1 MTYTLAQMMDEVQIN
16 LSGYTY
22 QQDRSTYLT
31 AAVTTTT
38 SPSSSPLILSL
49 GSTQDIGK
57 GVVEIDEELLWVDS
71 VDRVANTATIAPYGR
86 GYLGTTATTHAVDAK
101 VTVSPIFPR
110 QSIMKAIND
119 TIQAVGSA
127 IYATKQT
134 TFTYNAAVTTYSFQ
148 NLNIEN
154 ILTISWQDIGPTKE
168 WIRVRRWDF
177 DPFANVDTWGN
188 NTQTV
193 TIGDVIVAG
202 RTVKVMYATDP
213 EVFTASNQDFSTQTG
228 LPESVKD
235 VVVLGAAYRLLQ
247 YLDPAR
253 AAQYSPQADEIDA
266 KRPFGASNNAVR
278 QLFAL
283 YTQRLNE
290 ERGKQ
295 QNKYPP
301 RVHYSARQEPK

>member
-49 GSTQDIGK
+49 NSTQNVGQ
-57 GVVEIDEELLWVDS
+57 GVLEIDEELLWIES
-71 VDRVANTATIAPYGR
+71 ADRVANTATVAPYGR
-86 GYLGTTATTHAVDAK
+86 GYLGTTAATHAVDAK
-101 VTVSPIFPR
+101 VTISPIFPR

-119 TIQAVGSA
+119 TIEAIGSA

-154 ILTISWQDIGPTKE
+154 ILTMSWQDIGPTKE
-168 WIRVRRWDF
+168 WIRIRRWDF
-177 DPFANVDTWGN
+177 DPFADVDTWGN

-202 RTVKVMYATDP
+202 RTVKLMYATSP
-213 EVFTASNQDFSTQTG
+213 SVFTSSSQDFTTQTG
-228 LPESVKD
+228 LPASVKD
-235 VVVLGAAYRLLQ
+235 VVILGAAYRLLQ

-253 AAQYSPQADEIDA
+253 AAQYSPQADEIDT

-290 ERGKQ
+290 ERAKQ
-295 QNKYPP
+295 QNQYPP
-301 RVHYSARQEPK
+301 RVHYSAR

>member
-1 MTYTLAQMMDEVQIN
+1 MTYTLAQMMDEVLIN

-31 AAVTTTT
+31 AAITTTT
-38 SPSSSPLILSL
+38 SPSSSPLVISIA
-49 GSTQDIGK
+49 STQDLGK
-57 GVVEIDEELLWVDS
+57 GVIEIDDELMWIDS
-71 VDRVANTATIAPYGR
+71 VDRVANTATISPYGR

-101 VTVSPIFPR
+101 VTISPIFPR
-110 QSIMKAIND
+110 YSVEKAIND
-119 TIQAVGSA
+119 TIRAVGSA

-134 TFTYNAAVTTYSFQ
+134 TFTYNAAVTTYSFS
-148 NLNIEN
+148 NLDIEN
-154 ILTISWQDIGPTKE
+154 ILAISWQDIGPTKE

-177 DPFANVDTWGN
+177 DPFADVDTWGN

-193 TIGDVIVAG
+193 TIGDVIIAG
-202 RTVKVMYATDP
+202 RTVKVMYATEP
-213 EVFTASNQDFSTQTG
+213 SEFTSTSQDFVTQTG
-228 LPESVKD
+228 LPSSTKD

-266 KRPFGASNNAVR
+266 KRPFGASNTAVR

-290 ERGKQ
+290 ERGRQ
-295 QNKYPP
+295 QTKYPP
-301 RVHYSARQEPK
+301 RVHYSAR